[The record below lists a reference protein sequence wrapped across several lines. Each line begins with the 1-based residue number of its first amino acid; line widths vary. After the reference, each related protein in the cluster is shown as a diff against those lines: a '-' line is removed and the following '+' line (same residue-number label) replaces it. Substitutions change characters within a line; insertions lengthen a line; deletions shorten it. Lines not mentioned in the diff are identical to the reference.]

1 MAKSQ
6 NGYLNLLPLT
16 NPVDHNGLFAYRWGN
31 NTLQVSDGQ
40 LNGNGLFE
48 LSSREIIL
56 FKKHPEAISARNLLP
71 ARVMEIFNSDGRVG
85 IVLSINGEKLIAEIV
100 RSAADELDIIP
111 DTSIFAAIKASS
123 FRRLA

>member
-1 MAKSQ
+1 M
-6 NGYLNLLPLT
+6 T
-16 NPVDHNGLFAYRWGN
+16 NPVDHNGLFAYRRGN